1 MDPPATTVPGSQ
13 QPPPSTQG
21 TNPISSGVIEQY
33 VENLRKEKGVA
44 VEAAASGST
53 EATNPVSSGAI
64 ERLLE
69 ERRREKD
76 AHSSN
81 ASRAD
86 GGPAGDEAFPITQLA
101 TEHLL
106 CRILIIEEQGALQVP
121 GAERIQVRREV
132 DSKGD
137 GKDEKGDRKDE
148 KGEGKGEGAD
158 GKDKGRD
165 EKVEGDGTALTAECL
180 AVTQRQN
187 DICCRIESPVQCEL
201 YYDSQRDSI
210 QAVSDEETEI
220 RIELIAAG
228 DEDGH
233 GADEQPEKT
242 RILKLFDRKPI
253 GPGAWRLSSVD
264 VRRSIQII
272 IFPRRHSLTLVKLK
286 TLSAIARTKRDAPP
300 ESQDQVA
307 GHDTRQEDT
316 ELEPVASSEI
326 IKRLD
331 SLAELSEGQM
341 LHVIN
346 TGTKEYSL
354 FRMALLGK
362 TRSAQVFQ
370 AKHSKFPD
378 KLVVVKAFMYADRYN
393 AVDRGRLWK
402 AEYSIHRKLKSDVIV
417 ELFGADARLEA
428 LIMDSVDARNLGS
441 GRWCDIKGNKHF
453 LGTRVHAVRV
463 LADMFRALL
472 HLRQKGVLHN
482 DIKPSNILFSEQ
494 RGAVLIDFGLATL
507 DGSLT
512 STGGTPWYVPREYM
526 DYSRRAAPADV
537 WALGVVVAYLLGHM
551 PLPDSERQVKSWLIR
566 NIARP
571 RPDPLLPPS
580 PAQARM
586 IQWLDIVEAIRLK
599 LLRSYDD
606 DWLIAV
612 VAGMLSNEKERM
624 TAEDLA
630 SVAANLTLNMAG

>member
-13 QPPPSTQG
+13 QPPHSTQA

-44 VEAAASGST
+44 VEAAVSGST

-69 ERRREKD
+69 KRRREKD
-76 AHSSN
+76 AHPSN

-101 TEHLL
+101 TGHLL
-106 CRILIIEEQGALQVP
+106 CRILIIKEQGALQIP

-132 DSKGD
+132 DYKGD
-137 GKDEKGDRKDE
+137 GKNE

-158 GKDKGRD
+158 GKGEGRD
-165 EKVEGDGTALTAECL
+165 EKVEGDGTASTAECL
-180 AVTQRQN
+180 AATQRQD

-220 RIELIAAG
+220 RIEPIPAG
-228 DEDGH
+228 GEDGR

-253 GPGAWRLSSVD
+253 GPGAWRFSSMD
-264 VRRSIQII
+264 GRRSFQII
-272 IFPRRHSLTLVKLK
+272 IFPRRHSLALVKLK
-286 TLSAIARTKRDAPP
+286 ALSAIAGTKRDAPP
-300 ESQDQVA
+300 ESQDQVT
-307 GHDTRQEDT
+307 GHDTRQEDA

-326 IKRLD
+326 IRRVD

-370 AKHSKFPD
+370 AKHSNFPD

-402 AEYSIHRKLKSDVIV
+402 AEYSIHRKLKSDVII

-428 LIMDSVDARNLGS
+428 LIMDSVDARDLGS
-441 GRWCDIKGNKHF
+441 GCWCDIKGNKHF
-453 LGTRVHAVRV
+453 LGTQAHAVRV
-463 LADMFRALL
+463 LADMSRALL

-482 DIKPSNILFSEQ
+482 DIKPSNILFSEY

-507 DGSLT
+507 DGSLA

-566 NIARP
+566 DIARP
-571 RPDPLLPPS
+571 RPDPPLPPS
-580 PAQARM
+580 PARARM
-586 IQWLDIVEAIRLK
+586 IQWLDIVEAVRLK

-606 DWLIAV
+606 DWLVAV
-612 VAGMLSNEKERM
+612 VARMLSNERERM

-630 SVAANLTLNMAG
+630 SVTANLTLNMAG

>member
-1 MDPPATTVPGSQ
+1 MDLPATTVPGSQ
-13 QPPPSTQG
+13 QPPPSTQA

-33 VENLRKEKGVA
+33 VKNLRKEKGVA

-69 ERRREKD
+69 ERRKEKD
-76 AHSSN
+76 AHPSN

-106 CRILIIEEQGALQVP
+106 CRILIIEEQGALRVP
-121 GAERIQVRREV
+121 GAERIQVRRDVGSER
-132 DSKGD
+132 D
-137 GKDEKGDRKDE
+137 GEYE
-148 KGEGKGEGAD
+148 KGEGKGEG
-158 GKDKGRD
+158 RD
-165 EKVEGDGTALTAECL
+165 EKVEEDGTALMAECL
-180 AVTQRQN
+180 AVTQRQD

-220 RIELIAAG
+220 RIEPITAG
-228 DEDGH
+228 DEDGR

-242 RILKLFDRKPI
+242 RILKLSDRKPI
-253 GPGAWRLSSVD
+253 GPGAWRFSSMD

-272 IFPRRHSLTLVKLK
+272 IFPRRHSLALIKLK
-286 TLSAIARTKRDAPP
+286 TLSAIAGTKRDAPP
-300 ESQDQVA
+300 ESQDQAA
-307 GHDTRQEDT
+307 GHDTRQGGA
-316 ELEPVASSEI
+316 ELEHVASSEI
-326 IKRLD
+326 VRRLD
-331 SLAELSEGQM
+331 SLTELSEGQM

-346 TGTKEYSL
+346 STGTKEYSL

-370 AKHSKFPD
+370 AKHSDFPD

-393 AVDRGRLWK
+393 AVDRGKLWK
-402 AEYSIHRKLKSDVIV
+402 AEYSIHRKLKSNVIV

-428 LIMDSVDARNLGS
+428 LIMDSVDARDLGS

-453 LGTRVHAVRV
+453 LGTRAHTVRV
-463 LADMFRALL
+463 LTDMSRALL

-482 DIKPSNILFSEQ
+482 DIKPSNILFSEY

-507 DGSLT
+507 DGSLA

-526 DYSRRAAPADV
+526 DHSRRAAAADV

-566 NIARP
+566 NVARP

-580 PAQARM
+580 PTHARM
-586 IQWLDIVEAIRLK
+586 IQWLDIVKAIRSK
-599 LLRSYDD
+599 LLRSYHD
-606 DWLIAV
+606 DWLVAV
-612 VAGMLSNEKERM
+612 VAEMLAEEEERM

-630 SVAANLTLNMAG
+630 SATTNLALNMAG